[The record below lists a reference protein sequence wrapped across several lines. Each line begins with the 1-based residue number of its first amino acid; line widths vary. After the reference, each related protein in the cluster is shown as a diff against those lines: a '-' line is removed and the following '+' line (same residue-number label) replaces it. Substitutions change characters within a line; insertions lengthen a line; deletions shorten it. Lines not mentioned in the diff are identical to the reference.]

1 MAAIQKV
8 TTNFRAAARN
18 SIIKKVSVQIFI
30 FFAFLIFQPFVE
42 AKDLISG
49 QYISSSGKEI
59 VLSLRILSPAPGNL
73 IVEQY
78 LSSKN
83 SIVSTSPKA
92 KKRSAGKVKWLFRNT
107 AVGRLSIS
115 IQLQSPLQGEI
126 KGVVRYRDPNSGNFI
141 ESRISP

>member
-8 TTNFRAAARN
+8 TTNFRPTAYN
-18 SIIKKVSVQIFI
+18 SIITKVSVQISI
-30 FFAFLIFQPFVE
+30 FLAFLIFQPSVE

-49 QYISSSGKEI
+49 QYISSSGREI
-59 VLSLRILSPAPGNL
+59 VLSLQILPPAPGNL

-78 LSSKN
+78 LSPRN
-83 SIVSTSPKA
+83 SIVSTSPNA
-92 KKRSAGKVKWLFRNT
+92 KKRGPGKVKWLFRNT

-115 IQLQSPLQGEI
+115 ILLQSPLQGQI
-126 KGVVRYRDPNSGNFI
+126 KGVVRYRDPESGQFI